1 MTSNSSTVSQD
12 LAVRLLGDE
21 GHALPLT
28 ATLHYDAADPL
39 AVTALFDDG
48 GKKPVRWVFSRA
60 LLVTGMDRLT
70 GNGDVVIWPTFDDD
84 GERAIHI
91 QLRSPHGD
99 ALLEAPADALETF
112 LSSTSRLVPP
122 GTEHEAI
129 DLDALVHAL
138 LSET

>member
-1 MTSNSSTVSQD
+1 MTSKSSTVSQD
-12 LAVRLLGDE
+12 LAVRLLGSE
-21 GHALPLT
+21 GHVRSLT

-48 GKKPVRWVFSRA
+48 RKKPVRWVFSRA

-70 GNGDVVIWPTFDDD
+70 GDGDVVIWPTIDDD
-84 GERAIHI
+84 GEPAIRI
-91 QLRSPHGD
+91 RLRSPHGD
-99 ALLEAPADALETF
+99 ALLEAPAEALEHF

-122 GTEHEAI
+122 GTEHLAI

-138 LSET
+138 LTER